1 MIVRHAYKA
10 GAIKRF
16 WLAAAFAAAASF
28 AAPASA
34 APDNLQRYV
43 SCLAESRPTQ
53 VRQLL
58 LASSAASANL
68 SYHALADDNRCFVRV
83 FPSGEFRPQD
93 VAFSQDLL
101 RGRLAEQALLA
112 QSDAVGRLQPLPL
125 QQKRYLRSWFVTTG
139 RNPAVDEMGAC
150 MADTDPVAIVTLIK
164 TDPGSSDEAATF
176 GTMSASLTK
185 CLSAGTRLDAGRQAL
200 RAALADALYQ
210 RLNNPSLSLAG
221 TSH

>member
-1 MIVRHAYKA
+1 MRH
-10 GAIKRF
+10 
-16 WLAAAFAAAASF
+16 LALPAVLVAAAAIASP
-28 AAPASA
+28 AAA
-34 APDNLQRYV
+34 APDTLQRYV
-43 SCLAESRPTQ
+43 SCLTESRPAQ

-58 LASSAASANL
+58 QASSAAAASL
-68 SYHALADDNRCFVRV
+68 SYHALAEDSRCFSRV
-83 FPSGEFRPQD
+83 FPSGEYRPED

-101 RGRLAEQALLA
+101 RGRLAERALLA
-112 QSDAVGRLQPLPL
+112 RTGGLGLQPLAL

-150 MADTDPVAIVTLIK
+150 MADTDPAAIAELIK
-164 TDPGSSDEAATF
+164 TDPDGTEETAALGALTP
-176 GTMSASLTK
+176 SLTR
-185 CLSAGTRLDAGRQAL
+185 CLTAGTRLDAGRQAL

>member
-1 MIVRHAYKA
+1 MKLLYLT
-10 GAIKRF
+10 GA
-16 WLAAAFAAAASF
+16 LAAAILAS
-28 AAPASA
+28 PASA

-43 SCLAESRPTQ
+43 SCLSDNRPTQ

-58 LASSAASANL
+58 QASSAASAKL
-68 SYHALADDNRCFVRV
+68 SYHALADDNRCFARV
-83 FPSGEFRPQD
+83 FPNGEFRPED

-101 RGRLAEQALLA
+101 RGRLAEHALLA
-112 QSDAVGRLQPLPL
+112 QTGAIGALQPLPL

-139 RNPAVDEMGAC
+139 RAPAVDEMGAC
-150 MADTDPVAIVTLIK
+150 MADTDPGGIVALIN
-164 TDPGSSDEAATF
+164 TDPGGSDETAAF
-176 GTMSASLTK
+176 GALSSSLTK

-200 RAALADALYQ
+200 RAALADALYE